1 VVSPVPLILQD
12 KEGSGSDIS
21 HEENVIFI
29 FEDSRPFAP
38 INYSMKSFDKSL
50 SCNNLL
56 EKSEKKTSRWTGLH
70 RNEMVL
76 YRIDDG
82 LGTALNF

>member
-29 FEDSRPFAP
+29 FEESRPFAP
-38 INYSMKSFDKSL
+38 INYSMKNFDRIFQLQQSFRKGSIL
-50 SCNNLL
+50 KGGGN
-56 EKSEKKTSRWTGLH
+56 
-70 RNEMVL
+70 
-76 YRIDDG
+76 
-82 LGTALNF
+82 